1 MEFTITSSPDF
12 VIRSL
17 TTAAEI
23 EAFYWLNAQEFL
35 ISLAEGKQAAL
46 AEGKQPAALPPAKKP
61 PEKLARREGAQPRE
75 SSSRENGHTA
85 VKTDRGASSSPGK
98 ATLK

>member
-1 MEFTITSSPDF
+1 MPFQEGRRKAPKN
-12 VIRSL
+12 
-17 TTAAEI
+17 
-23 EAFYWLNAQEFL
+23 AFLSGILGDKPARLNAQEFL